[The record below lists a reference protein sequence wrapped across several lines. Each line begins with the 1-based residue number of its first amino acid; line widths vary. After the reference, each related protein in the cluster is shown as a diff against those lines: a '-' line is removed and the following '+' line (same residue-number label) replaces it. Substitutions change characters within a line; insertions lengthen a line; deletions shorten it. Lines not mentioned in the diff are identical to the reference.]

1 MNSEVCVR
9 QTADGVILA
18 VAAVP
23 RSCRTEIIDIH
34 QERCRIKIKAPP
46 VDGEANT
53 ALIEVLAKA
62 FGLPRKSVIQISGH
76 KGKHKS
82 FLLTGLNRDL
92 VCEILEKILQEK
104 SRARK

>member
-9 QTADGVILA
+9 QTADGAILA

-23 RSCRTEIIDIH
+23 RSSRTEIVDIH

-46 VDGEANT
+46 VDGEANA

-62 FGLPRKSVIQISGH
+62 FGLPKKSVVQITGQ
-76 KGKHKS
+76 KGKQKS
-82 FLLTGLNRDL
+82 FLLIGLNKET
-92 VCEILEKILQEK
+92 VCEILEEILQEK